1 MAIFHRNRRL
11 PGGLTLGRVT
21 GCSLLGGLILGVAA
35 VDLAA
40 QRALRDQTIYVG
52 VVDKQGQPPAS
63 LDLSAISVREDG
75 IAREVLR
82 IEPATG
88 PMHIAVLMD
97 TSEASRGSVP
107 DMRDAV
113 RAFGAAIWA
122 GSPES
127 QIALY
132 SFGERPTQEADF
144 TSSAVALGR
153 GVDRLIAASGSGSY
167 FVEAVVEASNAVA
180 RHKPARGV
188 VVAFVDENGPEFSN
202 RRHTHA
208 FEALAAARSSL
219 WTITRQ
225 GFGNNAMSPENRER
239 ASVIGDVT
247 TRTGGRSSTVF
258 APSALVSRF
267 EDVAGHLLA
276 QFAVTYGRPESLI
289 PPERLEV
296 QLSLDGYRLTAP
308 RWTNK

>member
-11 PGGLTLGRVT
+11 PGGLTLGRVI
-21 GCSLLGGLILGVAA
+21 GCSLLAGLIWGGSAGVL
-35 VDLAA
+35 DA
-40 QRALRDQTIYVG
+40 QRALRDQTIFVG
-52 VVDKQGQPPAS
+52 VVDKEGRPPAS
-63 LDLSAISVREDG
+63 LALGAISVREDG
-75 IAREVLR
+75 IVREVTK

-97 TSEASRGSVP
+97 TSEASQGSIP

-122 GSPES
+122 KSPDT

-132 SFGERPTQEADF
+132 STGERPTREADF
-144 TSSAVALGR
+144 TSSPAALGR
-153 GVDRLIAASGSGSY
+153 GVDRLISASGSGSY
-167 FVEAVVEASNAVA
+167 FVEAVVEASSAIA
-180 RHKPARGV
+180 KLKPARGV
-188 VVAFVDENGPEFSN
+188 VVAYVDENGPEFSS

-208 FEALAAARSSL
+208 FEALSAARASL
-219 WTITRQ
+219 WTVTRQ
-225 GFGNNAMSPENRER
+225 GFGNNAMTTENRER
-239 ASVIGDVT
+239 STVIGDVT

-258 APSALVSRF
+258 APSALVTRF
-267 EDVAGHLLA
+267 EEIAVQLLS
-276 QFAVTYGRPESLI
+276 QFAVTYGRPETLI

-308 RWTNK
+308 RWINK